1 MVPSKGSK
9 NGIKSFKDINVKF
22 FQKNGR
28 NTKKNSV
35 HEHIL
40 PCRVAVDSPPQTTG
54 RSRYKS
60 THAPALL
67 VTVVP
72 DGRPLPVVRS
82 STLPPPLLTPLL
94 WLLHY
99 CFRCRPPGSDL
110 VLAFPPG
117 PSCCFFFVVIPVQRA
132 AAVQRTTVHKL
143 LIDPSC

>member
-1 MVPSKGSK
+1 MAPSKGSK
-9 NGIKSFKDINVKF
+9 NDIKLFRYLNVKF
-22 FQKNGR
+22 FKKELKY
-28 NTKKNSV
+28 KKN
-35 HEHIL
+35 
-40 PCRVAVDSPPQTTG
+40 
-54 RSRYKS
+54 RSMNTFCPVESRWIPRHKS

-82 STLPPPLLTPLL
+82 STFPPPLLTPLL

-110 VLAFPPG
+110 VLAFPSPFSAG

-132 AAVQRTTVHKL
+132 AAHHSPQTADR
-143 LIDPSC
+143 S